1 MDTTFTALVGP
12 EEVNIGQAALWQ
24 KGYARLQGLEEGCFL
39 LWMMRKPEGAYQH
52 DFIKGLVSSDFSDL
66 NAQSQL
72 CPQAGFPGDCRL
84 DT

>member
-39 LWMMRKPEGAYQH
+39 LRFSVY
-52 DFIKGLVSSDFSDL
+52 SDGG
-66 NAQSQL
+66 Q
-72 CPQAGFPGDCRL
+72 
-84 DT
+84 